1 MIVKKDVN
9 MIGEM
14 CDSCSLSYIL
24 KEGAIVMLDRK
35 SPCQQR
41 GKKKDVECLRKQF
54 VFLLINFL

>member
-54 VFLLINFL
+54 VFL